1 MVSHPDILSDPV
13 TVEFADELNPDT
25 ARDPVIVSH
34 SETMRD
40 PPTVEFADELSP
52 ATANEPAIV

>member
-1 MVSHPDILSDPV
+1 MES
-13 TVEFADELNPDT
+13 ADELNPATDREP
-25 ARDPVIVSH
+25 AIVSL

-40 PPTVEFADELSP
+40 PLNVESADELSP